1 MSEKILIL
9 PKEDAEFIYPYEINY
24 NFKGTISA
32 WENNKLIGFITCND
46 DNEWVFI
53 KGTEYEGW
61 YETIEEIIKKYSQY
75 QFKVNPF

>member
-9 PKEDAEFIYPYEINY
+9 PKEDAEFIYPYEIEY
-24 NFKGTISA
+24 SFQGTISA
-32 WENNKLIGFITCND
+32 WENNKLIGFIFCND
-46 DNEWVFI
+46 ENEWIFM
-53 KGTEYEGW
+53 KGIEYEGW